1 MIARSEH
8 DLARY
13 DHKPSSVSELAVGA
27 IALAVVALI
36 TIFGVS
42 NSPPRAMPTGPR
54 SVEAPRQQAAGS
66 TFVEP
71 ARPEN
76 ARTSRAQAAPD
87 TPWLYE
93 AARAQQ
99 KSQPAET
106 AQVAEQATPARV
118 ESFAGVWAREARDCR
133 IRGDDERIKIDAR
146 GAESLGARCE
156 FQSVKQ
162 EVAGSWRVRAVC
174 SVARDSWTAN
184 ISLKLVGSNLRWSSE
199 RGTETYVRC
208 PRT

>member
-8 DLARY
+8 DLARH
-13 DHKPSSVSELAVGA
+13 DHEPSSVSELAVGA

-54 SVEAPRQQAAGS
+54 SVEAPRKQA
-66 TFVEP
+66 
-71 ARPEN
+71 
-76 ARTSRAQAAPD
+76 
-87 TPWLYE
+87 E

-99 KSQPAET
+99 NSQPVET
-106 AQVAEQATPARV
+106 AQAAAQATPARV

-133 IRGDDERIKIDAR
+133 SRGDDQRIKIDAR
-146 GAESLGARCE
+146 GAESLGAKCE

-162 EVAGSWRVRAVC
+162 EVAGSWRVRAAC

-184 ISLKLVGSNLRWSSE
+184 ISLKLIGSNLRWSSE

-208 PRT
+208 PRA

>member
-13 DHKPSSVSELAVGA
+13 EHEPSSVSELAVGA

-42 NSPPRAMPTGPR
+42 NSPPRAMPTGSR
-54 SVEAPRQQAAGS
+54 SVEAPRQQA
-66 TFVEP
+66 
-71 ARPEN
+71 
-76 ARTSRAQAAPD
+76 
-87 TPWLYE
+87 E
-93 AARAQQ
+93 AAHAQQ

-106 AQVAEQATPARV
+106 AQAAEQARPARV

-133 IRGDDERIKIDAR
+133 IREGDDERIKIDAR
-146 GAESLGARCE
+146 GAESLGVKCE

-162 EVAGSWRVRAVC
+162 EVAGSWRVRAAC

-208 PRT
+208 PRVKSLSRRPPHIAPAWRCRC